1 MEEKKIKTPV
11 FAMDTVFSDSAEVPI
26 DVDFT
31 LPDYCPDIT
40 KILKCR
46 AVSRISSKG
55 INGRSITLEGNVV
68 ITVIYSDDCCRL
80 SSYEYQYPF
89 SKTFETAVEPDGCS
103 ICCNTKCE
111 YINCRAVTSRKID
124 IHGAAGIW
132 VSLCRK
138 KCTEVISDFDDAN
151 IELRRGIAPATS
163 PIGMAE
169 KQLLLEEEIEIGQG
183 QPSIR
188 SLIRYDTATTVK
200 ECKLLNGKVMIK
212 GELIIRMLYCPEK
225 GDPQTVRAVIPFSQL
240 LEIEGITEEC
250 ECDASIQVS
259 YLEIKP
265 RINASGESRSF
276 TLNAKLYIC
285 CNGYCSNDLDIV
297 LDAYSRKYEANITKN
312 EISFSK
318 ISNNICENF
327 SCKKN
332 VEFPENSIASVVDL
346 WCDIKTDA
354 VKTTGGH
361 LAVNGNVITSIIAI
375 NGDGEPVFFERSI
388 PFEYRRPICCECDNV
403 RCDPQIEV
411 SSINYTLTSSGN
423 MELRAELTINAA
435 VYECN
440 AMPLITDVAID
451 DKHKIAK
458 KDRGAMTIYF
468 ASSGELVWDIARHY
482 CASVQEIKEINDITC
497 DKIETNRMILV
508 PIN

>member
-11 FAMDTVFSDSAEVPI
+11 FAIDTVFSDSAEVPI

-55 INGRSITLEGNVV
+55 INGRSITLEGSVT
-68 ITVIYSDDCCRL
+68 ITIIYADDCSRL

-89 SKTFETAVEPDGCS
+89 SKTFETVAESDGCN
-103 ICCNTKCE
+103 ICCSTKCE

-124 IHGAAGIW
+124 VHGAAGIW
-132 VSLCRK
+132 VSLCNRR
-138 KCTEVISDFDDAN
+138 CTEVVSDFDDTN

-163 PIGMAE
+163 PMGIAE
-169 KQLLLEEEIEIGQG
+169 KHLLLEEEIEIGQG

-200 ECKLLNGKVMIK
+200 ECKLLNGKVMVK
-212 GELIIRMLYCPEK
+212 GELIVRMLYCPEK
-225 GDPQTVRAVIPFSQL
+225 GEPQIVRTVIPFSQL

-250 ECDASIQVS
+250 ECEASILVS
-259 YLEIKP
+259 YIEIKP
-265 RINASGESRSF
+265 RVNASGDSRSF
-276 TLNAKLYIC
+276 TLNAKLLIC
-285 CNGYCSNDLDIV
+285 CNSYCNNDLEIV
-297 LDAYSRKYEANITKN
+297 VDAYSRKYEANITKK
-312 EISFSK
+312 EINFSK
-318 ISNNICENF
+318 ICQSICENF

-332 VEFPENSIASVVDL
+332 LEFQDNIIASIVDL
-346 WCDIKTDA
+346 WCD
-354 VKTTGGH
+354 VKTETAKTAGGY
-361 LAVNGNVITSIIAI
+361 LTVNGNVIASVIAI
-375 NGDGEPVFFERSI
+375 NGDGEPTFFERPV
-388 PFEYRRPICCECDNV
+388 PFEYRRAISSKCDDV
-403 RCDPQIEV
+403 RCVPRIEV
-411 SSINYTLTSSGN
+411 SNINYTLTSSSN

-440 AMPLITDVAID
+440 TMPLITDLVVD
-451 DKHKIAK
+451 DKRKIVRR
-458 KDRGAMTIYF
+458 DRGAMTIYF
-468 ASSGELVWDIARHY
+468 ASAGELVWDIARHY
-482 CASVQEIKEINDITC
+482 CASVDEIKEINDISC
-497 DKIETNRMILV
+497 DRLENNRMILV